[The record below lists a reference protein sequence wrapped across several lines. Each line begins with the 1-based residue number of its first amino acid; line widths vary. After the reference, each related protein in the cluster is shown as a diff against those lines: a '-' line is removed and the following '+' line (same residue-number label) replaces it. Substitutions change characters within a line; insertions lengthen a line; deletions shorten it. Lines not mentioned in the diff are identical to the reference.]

1 MCAWSEHTS
10 MLPDTIRA
18 LDVAVATWSSVGIET
33 PRIVTEDPL
42 ANDPHSRTITL
53 GTGVTPLQA
62 VDQLAETLMPTAPPC
77 AATRPW
83 PAGAV
88 YDYLWGW
95 LARTGGVPR
104 ADIGYRGLATISGD
118 HPDAPDDSLLPIGPL
133 VDRVLS
139 LPPERQAEWAA
150 ASLAAMRQCSVLAPL
165 EP

>member
-1 MCAWSEHTS
+1 